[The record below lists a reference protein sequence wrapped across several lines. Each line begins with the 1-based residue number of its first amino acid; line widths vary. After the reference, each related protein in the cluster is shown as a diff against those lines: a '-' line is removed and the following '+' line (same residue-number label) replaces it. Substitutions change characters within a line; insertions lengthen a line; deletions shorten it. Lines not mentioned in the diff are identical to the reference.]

1 MSSLS
6 ISLVG
11 EGGEAWLEVAMREFS
26 FEGALQGDGGLGIG
40 VGFLESLD
48 KEFLGDDIR
57 NDKMDMMRVMKMRTN
72 LY

>member
-1 MSSLS
+1 MSSVS

-40 VGFLESLD
+40 VGLTEILGFLKSLD
-48 KEFLGDDIR
+48 IEFLGDECDEG
-57 NDKMDMMRVMKMRTN
+57 DEDED
-72 LY
+72 